1 MTLTT
6 FRETL
11 VHAFSV
17 GQTVAISTLRNCH
30 VLVSVTGSA
39 RDLAVLGLA
48 RSKSCKSRIMARG
61 TELGL
66 SRCRIS
72 QTKWFVGL
80 VTSGAVSLS
89 HQLAVRLV
97 AINTARDIA
106 VGVCM
111 AEITSESCV
120 LARACNHLLVRTRVT
135 GNANSFMLAF
145 QGHVEGLM
153 WVVAAQA
160 GSLYLIVSAS
170 FMAVTTRRDVFR

>member
-1 MTLTT
+1 
-6 FRETL
+6 
-11 VHAFSV
+11 
-17 GQTVAISTLRNCH
+17 
-30 VLVSVTGSA
+30 
-39 RDLAVLGLA
+39 
-48 RSKSCKSRIMARG
+48 MARG

-72 QTKWFVGL
+72 QTKWLVGL

-97 AINTARDIA
+97 AINAARDIA

-111 AEITSESCV
+111 AEVTSESCV
-120 LARACNHLLVRTRVT
+120 LARACNHLLGRTRVT

-145 QGHVEGLM
+145 QGHVERLM

-160 GSLYLIVSAS
+160 GNLDLIVCAS
-170 FMAVTTRRDVFR
+170 FMAVTTSRDIFR